1 MKKITRNTLVL
12 ALMFGATVSFANDF
26 GKKTNAKNEVEKN
39 VTKFNT
45 DPTFKR
51 KGSKLFLN
59 LLNLTQGKVILKVI
73 DSEDRVIYN
82 EEINGEVVVEKA
94 FNFIKASEGRYTV
107 VVVDNYGTYKRTVDV
122 K

>member
-1 MKKITRNTLVL
+1 MKKITRNALVF

-26 GKKTNAKNEVEKN
+26 GKKVIAKNEVEKN
-39 VTKFNT
+39 VTKFDT

-51 KGSKLFLN
+51 KGNKLFLN

-73 DSEDRVIYN
+73 DSEDRVVYA
-82 EEINGEVVVEKA
+82 EEITGKLVVEKA
-94 FNFIKASEGRYTV
+94 FNFVKASEDRYTV
-107 VVVDNYGTYKRTVDV
+107 VVVDNFGTYKRTVDV